1 MAISN
6 PVLQPNTMINIAEYY
21 NRFTPDG
28 NIALIA
34 EALSESNEI
43 MSDIIWKEGTLQNGD
58 QQTIRT
64 GLPEV
69 YWKQYNRGVPP
80 SHSTTAVVQETLGML
95 EAQTKLDANLV
106 EQNGKGLQFR
116 YTEEAPFIES
126 MGQTFTRTL
135 FKGDARVKS
144 EGFSGF
150 ESRYST
156 LDTTKAENAKNV
168 IDCGG
173 KGNNLTSI
181 WLIGWGDNVYCPY
194 PKGSKAGLQS
204 RNLDDVLVQDDN
216 GNSYRAYVS
225 IYNLTAG
232 LMVRDW
238 RYVVRLANID
248 PTELRNGTG
257 IGDATEGATNL
268 IDKMLEALTL
278 LPVQNVG
285 KTKLAF
291 YMNRDVQFGLTTLSR
306 RQNSNV
312 ITWQQADN
320 AFGKGGAWST
330 FQGVPLRRVDQLTNT
345 EKQVK

>member
-6 PVLQPNTMINIAEYY
+6 PVLQPNTMINIAEYLKRIDQ
-21 NRFTPDG
+21 NGDV
-28 NIALIA
+28 AAIA
-34 EALSESNEI
+34 EALAESNEI
-43 MSDIIWKEGTLQNGD
+43 MQDVIFSEGTLLNGD
-58 QQTIRT
+58 RQTIRT
-64 GLPEV
+64 GLPDV

-80 SHSTTAVVQETLGML
+80 SHSSTAVVEETVGML
-95 EAQTKLDANLV
+95 EAQSKVDAMLID
-106 EQNGKGLQFR
+106 QNGKGLEFR
-116 YTEEAPFIES
+116 RTEEVPFIES

-150 ESRYST
+150 ETRYST
-156 LDTTKAENAKNV
+156 LDTAKAENAKNV

-194 PKGSKAGLQS
+194 PKGSSAGIKAQDMGLQ
-204 RNLDDVLVQDDN
+204 LTDDDL
-216 GNSYRAYVS
+216 GNKYRAYVS

-248 PTELRNGTG
+248 PTQLRNGTG
-257 IGDATEGATNL
+257 IGDASEGAINL

-278 LPVQNVG
+278 LPTQTTG

-320 AFGKGGAWST
+320 AFGKGGAWSS
-330 FQGVPLRRVDQLTNT
+330 FQGVPLRRVDQLTND

>member
-135 FKGDARVKS
+135 FKGDAKVKS

-150 ESRYST
+150 ETRYST

-194 PKGSKAGLQS
+194 PKGSTAGLKSQDMGIQ
-204 RNLDDVLVQDDN
+204 LVDDDV
-216 GNSYRAYVS
+216 GNKYRAYVS

-248 PTELRNGTG
+248 VKQLRNGTG
-257 IGDATEGATNL
+257 IGDGTEGAINL
-268 IDKMLEALTL
+268 IDKLLEGLTL
-278 LPVQNVG
+278 LP
-285 KTKLAF
+285 KTKQGKMKLGI
-291 YMNRDVQFGLTTLSR
+291 YMNRDVYTGLTTLSR

-312 ITWQQADN
+312 VTWQQANN
-320 AFGKGGAWST
+320 AFGTEGSWAT
-330 FQGVPLRRVDQLTNT
+330 FQGIPLRQVDELTND